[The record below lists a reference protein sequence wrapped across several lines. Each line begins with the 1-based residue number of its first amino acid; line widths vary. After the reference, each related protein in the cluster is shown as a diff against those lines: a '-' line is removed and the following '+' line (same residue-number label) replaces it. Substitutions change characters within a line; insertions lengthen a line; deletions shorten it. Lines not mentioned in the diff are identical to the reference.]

1 MASRDLSA
9 VTTAPCISRFDSTLD
24 TAWQEVKIPPW
35 CDRIIFYA
43 ENALYLS
50 WYGHDGAAVGTH
62 RLEIDAGGSY
72 ELTIN
77 PPPKLERAGLTDI
90 DAVYIAAQSGSS
102 KSAALVLC
110 AGGS

>member
-1 MASRDLSA
+1 MQHHCLSA
-9 VTTAPCISRFDSTLD
+9 QA
-24 TAWQEVKIPPW
+24 AAAEVP
-35 CDRIIFYA
+35 A
-43 ENALYLS
+43 
-50 WYGHDGAAVGTH
+50 HGAAVVTH